1 MDRYTAPKS
10 SSNFIG
16 NHSPFF
22 ISQTDLPLENFET
35 DQVFP
40 FLRSDQST
48 NHDGV
53 ITWKQRQEQRRRKL
67 ERSIEILKS
76 IDMPGQAHAIR
87 YLEHLYRRHCKW
99 RTIQN
104 VRITVY
110 LFLKFLKQID
120 RQILEQVTRNDLAA
134 FIEHEQDRGLKPKS
148 VQHRLQTLYAFFRF
162 LDPDNIIHSDVLSR
176 KIKIRLP
183 QLLPRAME
191 TPDVVNLLSA
201 ISSLRD
207 RALILVLL
215 RTGMR
220 IGELLNL
227 TVNDVDF
234 QIRTI
239 KIYEGEKNSVG
250 RVVYLSDDA
259 EKALGEWFN
268 IRNPHKA
275 YVFYGQAGP
284 LSYTGARRIFKRY
297 IDEADLSHK
306 GYTLHCLRHT
316 FATDLL
322 NAGMRLECLQQL
334 LGHATIE
341 VTRIYAKL
349 SDQTREE
356 EYFKAMAKIERGVS
370 NEY

>member
-1 MDRYTAPKS
+1 MDRYTAPKNS
-10 SSNFIG
+10 TNFIG
-16 NHSPFF
+16 DHSPFS
-22 ISQTDLPLENFET
+22 ISQTNFSLKDYES

-40 FLRSDQST
+40 SSRSDQST
-48 NHDGV
+48 SFDGV
-53 ITWKQRQEQRRRKL
+53 ITWKQRQAKRQRKL

-76 IDMPGQAHAIR
+76 IDIPGQAHAIR

-104 VRITVY
+104 ARITVFF
-110 LFLKFLKQID
+110 FLKFLKQTD
-120 RQILEQVTRNDLAA
+120 KQLLEQITRNDLAA

-148 VQHRLQTLYAFFRF
+148 VKLRLQTLYAFFRF
-162 LDPDNIIHSDVLSR
+162 LDPDKIIHPDVLNR

-183 QLLPRAME
+183 QLLPKALAAS
-191 TPDVVNLLSA
+191 DVINLLSV
-201 ISSLRD
+201 ISNIRD

-234 QIRTI
+234 QNRTI

-250 RVVYLSDDA
+250 RMVYLSEDA
-259 EKALGEWFN
+259 LKALTEWFS
-268 IRNPHKA
+268 IRNSHKA
-275 YVFYGQAGP
+275 YVFYGHAGP
-284 LSYTGARRIFKRY
+284 LSYTSARRIFTKY
-297 IDEADLSHK
+297 MDKANLSHK

-334 LGHATIE
+334 LGHTTIE

-370 NEY
+370 DEY